1 MGSGVSYTNEERDGE
16 EVLSGVQEA
25 ATDSPSSLHPSVSK
39 RRQQIKCRR
48 VSSVGCRSTQDT
60 SSEGESFSMG
70 AARRRVPPPHRQEM
84 PWHGACSYRP
94 ALPMGAKRTPRK
106 LKDHR
111 KDHEKNIKGNT
122 RPIFLLPRIWG
133 SMATY
138 RCISN
143 TGKKGWGDTDSFQ
156 PLHSVSQGTPCSS
169 RGRDSRSPGKGLFVG
184 THDPNYK
191 SHTFS
196 YIKRTVCRESSGLGQ
211 LRARGTHCSSV
222 LLLFLNFTTMTVMLS
237 GQPL

>member
-1 MGSGVSYTNEERDGE
+1 
-16 EVLSGVQEA
+16 
-25 ATDSPSSLHPSVSK
+25 
-39 RRQQIKCRR
+39 
-48 VSSVGCRSTQDT
+48 
-60 SSEGESFSMG
+60 MG
-70 AARRRVPPPHRQEM
+70 AARWRVPPPHRQEM

-94 ALPMGAKRTPRK
+94 ALPTGAERTPRK

-143 TGKKGWGDTDSFQ
+143 TGKKGWGDTDCFHPST
-156 PLHSVSQGTPCSS
+156 VSARELLAHHVVGIQGRQGRGSLLGHTILIINPTPFPIL
-169 RGRDSRSPGKGLFVG
+169 REQ
-184 THDPNYK
+184 
-191 SHTFS
+191 
-196 YIKRTVCRESSGLGQ
+196 TVCRESSGLGQ

>member
-1 MGSGVSYTNEERDGE
+1 MGELCSMGSGVSYTNEERDGE

-39 RRQQIKCRR
+39 SRQQIKCRR
-48 VSSVGCRSTQDT
+48 VSSVGCRSTEDT

-70 AARRRVPPPHRQEM
+70 AARWRVPPPHRQEM

-111 KDHEKNIKGNT
+111 KDHEKNIKWNT
-122 RPIFLLPRIWG
+122 QPIFLLSRNWG

-156 PLHSVSQGTPCSS
+156 PTVSARELLAHHVVGIQGRQGRGSLLGHMILIINPTPFPIL
-169 RGRDSRSPGKGLFVG
+169 REQYVKSPLV
-184 THDPNYK
+184 
-191 SHTFS
+191 
-196 YIKRTVCRESSGLGQ
+196 
-211 LRARGTHCSSV
+211 
-222 LLLFLNFTTMTVMLS
+222 
-237 GQPL
+237 

>member
-143 TGKKGWGDTDSFQ
+143 TGKKGWGTQTLSSPPTVSARELLAHHVVGIQGRQGRGSLLGHTILIINPTPFPILREQ
-156 PLHSVSQGTPCSS
+156 YVESPLV
-169 RGRDSRSPGKGLFVG
+169 
-184 THDPNYK
+184 
-191 SHTFS
+191 
-196 YIKRTVCRESSGLGQ
+196 
-211 LRARGTHCSSV
+211 
-222 LLLFLNFTTMTVMLS
+222 
-237 GQPL
+237 